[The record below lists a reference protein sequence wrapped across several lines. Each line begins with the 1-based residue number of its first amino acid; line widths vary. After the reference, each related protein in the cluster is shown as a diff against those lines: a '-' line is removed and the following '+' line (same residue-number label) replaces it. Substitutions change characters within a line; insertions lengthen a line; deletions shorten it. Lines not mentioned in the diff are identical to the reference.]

1 MLALLIR
8 WYGEN
13 HDPVILCDLTEVWLG
28 EGKHTETTEMLEAF
42 CLSGGVFGS
51 QEFKNAARQR
61 EHRGLRYI
69 LSRVFPPSSEVKE
82 YYSNASGE
90 KHSLVYYYVK
100 RWLGWFQR
108 RKELKKQ
115 QMKILLAGNMSKYVV
130 HIIAADS

>member
-61 EHRGLRYI
+61 EHR
-69 LSRVFPPSSEVKE
+69 
-82 YYSNASGE
+82 
-90 KHSLVYYYVK
+90 
-100 RWLGWFQR
+100 
-108 RKELKKQ
+108 ELKKQ